1 VAKRCCSGSG
11 RWEGPAVLRVNLQ
24 GRGGV
29 RIALQRRKGSK
40 SYLGASS
47 LKRWSW
53 RRRGSG
59 ARRLRR
65 WKRRL
70 GGSGSSS
77 AARALRGTYT
87 RGRRI
92 KGWLYPWRPTA
103 GKNRAH
109 MRRLTGGE
117 KAVVVRTQ
125 GRGRLHFVHAP
136 LRGGKMGTGDT
147 HGRSGRTAATHSRT
161 RLAVAAGK
169 AAVSDYGNERFCPRT
184 DVLACFPDC

>member
-29 RIALQRRKGSK
+29 RIVPQRRKGSK

-87 RGRRI
+87 QGRRI

-136 LRGGKMGTGDT
+136 LRGGQNG
-147 HGRSGRTAATHSRT
+147 HGRHTWALRQDCCYALAHAACCGSRQGGSE
-161 RLAVAAGK
+161 RVRQRAVLSAHRCLG
-169 AAVSDYGNERFCPRT
+169 
-184 DVLACFPDC
+184 VLS